1 MRRRRNWSGRPPRPR
16 VRRLTADE
24 QQKLL
29 TTMAREVARSPV
41 LSAFGIQVRS
51 LRGRFY
57 VERPTP
63 GGVESWGRI
72 TPVEDDLLLEVEHRS
87 WKEVARGSPQKLI
100 KTIAGDARGTFHGL
114 GSLDHSLRTA
124 GQGLTR
130 RAMKLKDNRFV
141 YADTGSGC
149 TVH

>member
-41 LSAFGIQVRS
+41 LSAFGIRVRL

-72 TPVEDDLLLEVEHRS
+72 TPVKDDLLLEVEQRR
-87 WKEVARGSPQKLI
+87 WKEVATGSPQKLI
-100 KTIAGDARGTFHGL
+100 KVIAGDARGTFHGL
-114 GSLDHSLRTA
+114 GALDQSLRRA
-124 GQGLTR
+124 GQGLI
-130 RAMKLKDNRFV
+130 
-141 YADTGSGC
+141 
-149 TVH
+149 